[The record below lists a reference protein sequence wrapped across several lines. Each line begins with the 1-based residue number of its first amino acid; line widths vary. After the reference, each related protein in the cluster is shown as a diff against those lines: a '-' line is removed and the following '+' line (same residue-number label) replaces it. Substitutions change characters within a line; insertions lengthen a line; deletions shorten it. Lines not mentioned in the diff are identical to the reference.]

1 MALNI
6 AWGLNKKI
14 SVGIFGV
21 WIFGL
26 LQTVDDIVM
35 WCQGQKQRN
44 SEKDRPSKQTT
55 PEPASEKSESN
66 HGEKTGEMA
75 VQ

>member
-14 SVGIFGV
+14 SIGIFGV

-26 LQTVDDIVM
+26 LNWSSSSSMPQTQERQVQEV
-35 WCQGQKQRN
+35 QGKER
-44 SEKDRPSKQTT
+44 
-55 PEPASEKSESN
+55 
-66 HGEKTGEMA
+66 
-75 VQ
+75 